1 MTGKIPLYNSR
12 IIKNW
17 VDYLKRYHP
26 DIDITSLLKD
36 SGIETYQLD
45 DEGHWLS
52 QEQVDR
58 FHKIIADKTNNR
70 DIAREVGRFAVTSRS
85 SGALRQYLLGFIS
98 PAKAYAVIE
107 KINSRLSRAA
117 VLKIESIGADKVKI
131 TATLMP
137 NVVEKP
143 YQCLNRLGSLEAVAK
158 IFTGK
163 FAKIEHPICLH
174 KGGDC
179 CLYNISWEKTR
190 VYVWKLIRNSSYI
203 IGFIACVLSVSFMP
217 PAYWDVLVL
226 SFLLIVI
233 GTTLYTE
240 HREKKELMNTIR
252 DQGDAADRL
261 IEQINTGYNNALLI
275 QEIGQATSM
284 ILEINQLLSF
294 IMEALEKRL
303 DFDRGVILLANREKT
318 RLMYTIG
325 YGYNQEHR
333 EYLENIEFH
342 LDNPNSRGAFVL
354 SYRNQTPLL
363 INNIDEITKDFS
375 PRSVEFAKKMG
386 THSFIC
392 VPIVFKGESMG
403 VLVVDNTR
411 SKRLLS
417 QSDMSLLMGIAPQI
431 AISINNA
438 MAYRRIAESEKKFR
452 SLSESTPDI
461 IYTIDTKGVF
471 THVNPAWERILG
483 HKSEEAIGRHF
494 IDFVRKDEIPLYIKM
509 FKSIRDEGITVRDQ
523 IGTLI
528 NKDGTD
534 RFFSISGAPVLD
546 SEGRTTGVVGTFKD
560 VTERKLAEVKL
571 EGERA
576 FLRQVVDAVPSF
588 ISVRDAEGRFQLANK
603 SLAKA
608 CGTTPDRL
616 IGKTLANFN
625 PNDEVVQKVHTDN
638 FDVIQNRREIIIPDE
653 MSTYPDPSVKW
664 LSTHKVPLVDQDDVC
679 SRILTVSTNI
689 THLKEAEE
697 EKKKLQNQLIH
708 IQKMEAVGT
717 LAGGVAHDFNNIL
730 MGLQGYVS
738 MLLHDMSP
746 DHPYRTKLE
755 NMENYVN
762 RGSALTRQLLGFAR
776 GGKYDVKPTNI
787 NELVGKSVD
796 LFGRTRKEISI
807 YRNFAEDAWT
817 VDVDQGQIDQVF
829 LNLFINA
836 SQAMPGGGDLD
847 LQTEN
852 VFFSEADEKPAGVTT
867 GKYVRISVTDNGVGM
882 DSGVLERIFEPF
894 FTTKQKGTGTGL
906 GLASAYGIIKNHGGS
921 IHVFSEPGKGT
932 TFHIYLPATDRQPV
946 VKEEKKEE
954 VFTGG
959 ETILV
964 VDDEPINIAVMQEM
978 LEMLHYRVLL
988 AGSGQEAVAVY
999 MVKQKEI
1006 DIVILDMVMPGISGG
1021 RTFDLLREI
1030 NPDVGVILASGYS
1043 AEGEARKIINRGCW
1057 GFIQKPFKLQEFS
1070 KKIREVLDN
1079 HGRKATT

>member
-1 MTGKIPLYNSR
+1 VKQYF
-12 IIKNW
+12 
-17 VDYLKRYHP
+17 
-26 DIDITSLLKD
+26 
-36 SGIETYQLD
+36 
-45 DEGHWLS
+45 LS
-52 QEQVDR
+52 
-58 FHKIIADKTNNR
+58 
-70 DIAREVGRFAVTSRS
+70 
-85 SGALRQYLLGFIS
+85 FIS
-98 PAKAYAVIE
+98 PATAYAVIE
-107 KINSRLSRAA
+107 KINARFVRS
-117 VLKIESIGADKVKI
+117 VVIKIKSTGADKVEAKAI
-131 TATLMP
+131 YKP

-143 YQCLNRLGSLEAVAK
+143 YQCLNRLGALEAVAK

-163 FAKIEHPICLH
+163 YAKVEHPICIH

-203 IGFIACVLSVSFMP
+203 LGFIACVLSVSFMP

-226 SFLLIVI
+226 SFLLMVI

-240 HREKKELMNTIR
+240 HREKKELITTIR
-252 DQGDAADRL
+252 NQGDAADRL
-261 IEQINTGYNNALLI
+261 IEQINTSYNNALLI

-284 ILEINQLLSF
+284 ILEINQLLAF

-303 DFDRGVILLANREKT
+303 DFDRGMIMLANREKT
-318 RLMYTIG
+318 SLVYTLG

-342 LDNPNSRGAFVL
+342 LDNPASRGAFVV
-354 SYRNQTPLL
+354 SFRKQTPLL

-417 QSDMSLLMGIAPQI
+417 QSEMSLLMGIAPQI

-438 MAYRRIAESEKKFR
+438 MAYRKIAESEKKFR

-461 IYTIDTKGVF
+461 IYTIDTKGIF
-471 THVNPAWERILG
+471 TYVNPAWERILG
-483 HKSEEAIGRHF
+483 YNSEEAIGRHF
-494 IDFVRKDEIPLYIKM
+494 IDFVRKDEIPLYIRM
-509 FKSIRDEGITVRDQ
+509 FKSIRDEELTIRDQ

-528 NKDGTD
+528 HKDGTD
-534 RFFSISGAPVLD
+534 RFFSISGAPIFD
-546 SEGRTTGVVGTFKD
+546 SEGRMTGVVGTFKD

-588 ISVRDAEGRFQLANK
+588 ISVRDAGGRFQLANK

-616 IGKTLANFN
+616 IGTTLANFN
-625 PNDEVVQKVHTDN
+625 PNDDIVKKVHTDN
-638 FDVIQNRREIIIPDE
+638 LDVIQNRKEIIIPDE

-664 LSTHKVPLVDQDDVC
+664 LSTPKAPLIDQDDVC
-679 SRILTVSTNI
+679 GRILTVSTNI
-689 THLKEAEE
+689 THLKNAEE
-697 EKKKLQNQLIH
+697 EKIRLQNQLIQ

-730 MGLQGYVS
+730 MGLQGYIS
-738 MLLHDMSP
+738 MLLYDMSP

-755 NMENYVN
+755 NMDNYVR
-762 RGSALTRQLLGFAR
+762 RGSDLTRQLLGFAR

-817 VDVDQGQIDQVF
+817 VDVDQGQMDQVF

-852 VFFSEADEKPAGVTT
+852 VFFSEADEKPVGVTT

-882 DSGVLERIFEPF
+882 DSTIRERIFEPF

-932 TFHIYLPATDRQPV
+932 TFHIYLPATDHKPDV
-946 VKEEKKEE
+946 SEEKKEE

-978 LEMLHYRVLL
+978 LEMLNYRVLL

-999 MVKQKEI
+999 TVKQKEI
-1006 DIVILDMVMPGISGG
+1006 DIVILDMVMPGISRG

-1030 NPDVGVILASGYS
+1030 NPNVGVILASGYS

-1070 KKIREVLDN
+1070 KKIREVLDS
-1079 HGRKATT
+1079 HERKTSI

>member
-1 MTGKIPLYNSR
+1 M
-12 IIKNW
+12 
-17 VDYLKRYHP
+17 
-26 DIDITSLLKD
+26 
-36 SGIETYQLD
+36 
-45 DEGHWLS
+45 
-52 QEQVDR
+52 
-58 FHKIIADKTNNR
+58 
-70 DIAREVGRFAVTSRS
+70 
-85 SGALRQYLLGFIS
+85 RQYLLGFIS
-98 PAKAYAVIE
+98 PATAYAVIE
-107 KINSRLSRAA
+107 KINARLSRAA
-117 VLKIESIGADKVKI
+117 VLKIKSIGADKIEAKV
-131 TATLMP
+131 TLMP

-190 VYVWKLIRNSSYI
+190 VYVWKLIRNCSYI
-203 IGFIACVLSVSFMP
+203 VGFIACVLSVSFMP

-240 HREKKELMNTIR
+240 HREKKELIDTIR
-252 DQGDAADRL
+252 NQGDAADRL
-261 IEQINTGYNNALLI
+261 IEQINTSYNNALLI

-284 ILEINQLLSF
+284 ILEINQLLAF

-303 DFDRGVILLANREKT
+303 DFDRGMIMLANREKT
-318 RLMYTIG
+318 RLVYTIG

-354 SYRNQTPLL
+354 SFRNQTPLL

-438 MAYRRIAESEKKFR
+438 MAYRKIAESEKKFR

-461 IYTIDTKGVF
+461 IYTIDTQGVF
-471 THVNPAWERILG
+471 TYVNPAWERILG
-483 HKSEEAIGRHF
+483 YSSEEAIGRHF
-494 IDFVRKDEIPLYIKM
+494 IDFVRKDEIPLYIRM
-509 FKSIRDEGITVRDQ
+509 FKSIRDEGITIRDQ

-534 RFFSISGAPVLD
+534 RFFSISGAPVFD
-546 SEGRTTGVVGTFKD
+546 SEGRITGVVGTFKD

-625 PNDEVVQKVHTDN
+625 PNDEVVQKVHADN
-638 FDVIQNRREIIIPDE
+638 LDVIQNRREIIIPDE

-679 SRILTVSTNI
+679 GRILTVSTNI

-697 EKKKLQNQLIH
+697 EKKKLQNQLIQ

-730 MGLQGYVS
+730 MGLQGYLS
-738 MLLHDMSP
+738 MLLS
-746 DHPYRTKLE
+746 
-755 NMENYVN
+755 
-762 RGSALTRQLLGFAR
+762 
-776 GGKYDVKPTNI
+776 
-787 NELVGKSVD
+787 
-796 LFGRTRKEISI
+796 
-807 YRNFAEDAWT
+807 
-817 VDVDQGQIDQVF
+817 
-829 LNLFINA
+829 
-836 SQAMPGGGDLD
+836 
-847 LQTEN
+847 
-852 VFFSEADEKPAGVTT
+852 
-867 GKYVRISVTDNGVGM
+867 
-882 DSGVLERIFEPF
+882 
-894 FTTKQKGTGTGL
+894 
-906 GLASAYGIIKNHGGS
+906 
-921 IHVFSEPGKGT
+921 
-932 TFHIYLPATDRQPV
+932 
-946 VKEEKKEE
+946 
-954 VFTGG
+954 
-959 ETILV
+959 
-964 VDDEPINIAVMQEM
+964 
-978 LEMLHYRVLL
+978 
-988 AGSGQEAVAVY
+988 
-999 MVKQKEI
+999 
-1006 DIVILDMVMPGISGG
+1006 
-1021 RTFDLLREI
+1021 
-1030 NPDVGVILASGYS
+1030 
-1043 AEGEARKIINRGCW
+1043 
-1057 GFIQKPFKLQEFS
+1057 
-1070 KKIREVLDN
+1070 
-1079 HGRKATT
+1079 